1 MYKIESPL
9 YRGTLAF
16 KLQQASEPTRRS
28 IHRTRTL
35 SHSALWLLSC
45 ICTAAAPHIS
55 LLCLSAIP
63 SASHCCRGLPRL
75 AAAAVQPYPCSAFQL
90 VPLLPRPPTARS
102 CSGAAIPGCARGQ
115 FDPVPLRR
123 AVCGCMAGAATILQ
137 GGHCMLHA
145 RGGVRACACWLCL

>member
-90 VPLLPRPPTARS
+90 VPQLATAAAASHGPQLQRCSHSGMCTGPVRPRAPSP
-102 CSGAAIPGCARGQ
+102 
-115 FDPVPLRR
+115 
-123 AVCGCMAGAATILQ
+123 
-137 GGHCMLHA
+137 
-145 RGGVRACACWLCL
+145 GGVRLHGRRSHYSTGGSLHAAC